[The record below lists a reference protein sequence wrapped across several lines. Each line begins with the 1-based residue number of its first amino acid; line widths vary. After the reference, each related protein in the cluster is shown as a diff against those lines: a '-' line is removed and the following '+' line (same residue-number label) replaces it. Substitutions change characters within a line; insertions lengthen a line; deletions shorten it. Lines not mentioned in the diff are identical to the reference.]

1 MATPGFTH
9 FIVTGIGVR
18 EARSAV
24 GRDVLV
30 RDRAG
35 RQQVKLQ
42 VLKNRRSI
50 GYVAE
55 PQWFDEA
62 LVFLNHDAAGRRSVP
77 PSPPAR
83 ADDRQRR
90 MGRCVDLV
98 SKNAVLHP
106 AWPGNQ

>member
-1 MATPGFTH
+1 MATPGLTH

-18 EARSAV
+18 EARSTV

-42 VLKNRRSI
+42 ILKNRRGI

-62 LVFLNHDAAGRRSVP
+62 LVFLNRDAA
-77 PSPPAR
+77 
-83 ADDRQRR
+83 
-90 MGRCVDLV
+90 VDLYRRARQHAPTIGKGIWAAAIELV
-98 SKNAVLHP
+98 NSSSTLHP